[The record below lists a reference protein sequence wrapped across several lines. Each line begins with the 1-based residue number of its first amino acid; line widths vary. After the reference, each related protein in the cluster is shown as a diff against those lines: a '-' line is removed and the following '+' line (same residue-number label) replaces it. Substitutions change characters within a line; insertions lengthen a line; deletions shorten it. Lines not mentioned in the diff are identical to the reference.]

1 MTFGQVKT
9 AIEKNLVESYKNE
22 KDFKKTLREFKSNI
36 LNDKSLSKVY
46 AVYDQL
52 STPQG
57 LNESDAKEFLEEGI
71 KVIDKILSSIKL
83 PKSIDSQNQNDYQ
96 NIDTLVY
103 TNNLNLK
110 ERVEAKKSILKVL
123 MSENKKIQESIKIPV
138 SSMVKIANQTLET
151 YLQNMDE
158 NSKKVFMSV
167 IKSDTNKL
175 EEEFN
180 SLKEN
185 TLEKLNIIM
194 NEESE
199 NDLKSKIS
207 ETIEKIK
214 TDEFNQ
220 MNYIKLVSL
229 GKNL

>member
-1 MTFGQVKT
+1 MTFGQIKT

-22 KDFKKTLREFKSNI
+22 KDFKKSLREFKTNV
-36 LNDKSLSKVY
+36 LNNKSLSKVY

-57 LNESDAKEFLEEGI
+57 LNESDAKEFLIEGLNLI
-71 KVIDKILSSIKL
+71 NRILTSIKL
-83 PKSIDSQNQNDYQ
+83 PKSIDNLNENSYQ

-103 TNNLNLK
+103 TNTLNLK
-110 ERVEAKKSILKVL
+110 ERVEAKKEIIKVL

-151 YLQNMDE
+151 YIQNMDE
-158 NSKKVFMSV
+158 SSKKIFMNIV
-167 IKSDTNKL
+167 KSDSDQL
-175 EEEFN
+175 QEEFKTI
-180 SLKEN
+180 KEN
-185 TLEKLNIIM
+185 TVQKLTTLM

-199 NDLKSKIS
+199 NDLKLKIS

-214 TDEFNQ
+214 IEEFNQ
-220 MNYIKLVSL
+220 MNYLKLVSL
-229 GKNL
+229 EKNL

>member
-1 MTFGQVKT
+1 MTFGQIKT

-22 KDFKKTLREFKSNI
+22 KDFKKSLREFKTNV
-36 LNDKSLSKVY
+36 LNNKSLSKVY

-57 LNESDAKEFLEEGI
+57 LNESDAKEFLIEGVNLI
-71 KVIDKILSSIKL
+71 NRILTSIKL
-83 PKSIDSQNQNDYQ
+83 PKSIDTLNENSYQ

-103 TNNLNLK
+103 TNTLNLK
-110 ERVEAKKSILKVL
+110 ERVEAKKEIIKVL

-151 YLQNMDE
+151 YIQNMDE
-158 NSKKVFMSV
+158 NSKKVFMNIV
-167 IKSDTNKL
+167 KSDSEQL
-175 EEEFN
+175 QEEFKTI
-180 SLKEN
+180 KEN
-185 TLEKLNIIM
+185 TVQKLTTLM

-199 NDLKSKIS
+199 NDLKLKIS

-214 TDEFNQ
+214 IEEFNQ
-220 MNYIKLVSL
+220 MNYLKLVSL
-229 GKNL
+229 EKNL

>member
-1 MTFGQVKT
+1 MTFGQIKT

-22 KDFKKTLREFKSNI
+22 KDFKKSLREFKTNV
-36 LNDKSLSKVY
+36 LNNKSLSKVY

-57 LNESDAKEFLEEGI
+57 LNESDAKEFLIEGLNLI
-71 KVIDKILSSIKL
+71 NRILTSIKL
-83 PKSIDSQNQNDYQ
+83 PKSIDTLNENSYQ

-103 TNNLNLK
+103 TNTLNLK
-110 ERVEAKKSILKVL
+110 ERVEAKKEIIKVL

-151 YLQNMDE
+151 YIQNMDE
-158 NSKKVFMSV
+158 NSKKVFMNIV
-167 IKSDTNKL
+167 KSDSEQL
-175 EEEFN
+175 QEEFKTI
-180 SLKEN
+180 KEN
-185 TLEKLNIIM
+185 TVQKLTTLM

-199 NDLKSKIS
+199 NDLKLKIS

-214 TDEFNQ
+214 IEEFNQ
-220 MNYIKLVSL
+220 MNYLKLVSL
-229 GKNL
+229 EKNL

>member
-1 MTFGQVKT
+1 
-9 AIEKNLVESYKNE
+9 
-22 KDFKKTLREFKSNI
+22 
-36 LNDKSLSKVY
+36 
-46 AVYDQL
+46 
-52 STPQG
+52 
-57 LNESDAKEFLEEGI
+57 
-71 KVIDKILSSIKL
+71 
-83 PKSIDSQNQNDYQ
+83 
-96 NIDTLVY
+96 
-103 TNNLNLK
+103 
-110 ERVEAKKSILKVL
+110 
-123 MSENKKIQESIKIPV
+123 
-138 SSMVKIANQTLET
+138 MVKIANQTLET

-158 NSKKVFMSV
+158 NSKKVFMNV